1 MVSGSA
7 LAPARRQLQRS
18 RKNHMRRRSL
28 ISSFLFLSTLALAVE
43 DAYAKRRSV
52 QHPRPLTNP
61 LYTEGG
67 YANLASVPQGSA
79 LELHIATSVSPFDLE
94 VVNLVRP
101 EVVLHEQTLSA
112 VPRDCTGLSEAGC
125 QWPVTTVLNVPQ
137 SWPSGFYAARFP
149 TAFGTRN
156 VFFIVRENV
165 PGSTSRMVI
174 IATTNTYQA
183 YNSFG
188 GRSTYP
194 SNSPAR
200 SHSVSFERPYHDNRG
215 LGRYPKWAHPF
226 EEFMHREN
234 RLYEVIS
241 DSDLEDSQIL
251 RSYDVA
257 LIVGHSEYWT
267 SRGRQALESFVD
279 GGGRVAI
286 FGGNTMWWQAR
297 LEENAR
303 RLTVYKSAALDPET
317 GRDNAIVTTNWFL
330 EPVLRPENLV
340 LGSSFRHGGFT
351 NRQEKTYGYT
361 VVDAEHWLLADTG
374 AQKGQQFGFEAAG
387 LEVDGALYN
396 CTQDGLQVDGSDG
409 TPLNFEIVATV
420 PAAEG
425 HGTIGVYTTPGGGA
439 VFNAGTQDWALAL
452 DSDPVVQQI
461 TRNVLDRFLEGLQ
474 PYEPVDANGVRMR
487 ELFNCPLEGTEDK
500 LVPGWRGEEG
510 ELVFSARCA
519 IEGPAG
525 LELTGSPRIRLSRNI
540 APTGNAMNPVVTR
553 FFVNADGMGGP
564 ASALFD
570 LVTLQARANSVV
582 RRAARV
588 EFDPSTRNVRLALF
602 NAAGSIQARS
612 DYVALGSGWQ
622 PVEITWRSPGTATM
636 RVGGGPLQTLHNP
649 AVGQFVT
656 EVLLAY
662 DEPGLTGYLC
672 VDALSLGLQ

>member
-1 MVSGSA
+1 MS
-7 LAPARRQLQRS
+7 
-18 RKNHMRRRSL
+18 RRSL
-28 ISSFLFLSTLALAVE
+28 ISALLFATLALAVE
-43 DAYAKRRSV
+43 DVYAKRRAV
-52 QHPRPLTNP
+52 QHPRPVTNP

-67 YANLASVPQGSA
+67 YANLTSVPQGGA
-79 LELHIATSVSPFDLE
+79 LELHVATSVSPFELE

-101 EVVLHEQTLSA
+101 DAVLHRQTLSA
-112 VPRDCTGLSEAGC
+112 TPRDCTGLSEAGC
-125 QWPVTTVLNVPQ
+125 GWPVTTVLNVPQ
-137 SWPSGFYAARFP
+137 NWPSGYYAARFP

-156 VFFIVRENV
+156 IFFVVRENV
-165 PGSTSRMVI
+165 PGSTSRMVV

-194 SNSPAR
+194 SNSPQR

-226 EEFMHREN
+226 EEFLTREN
-234 RLYEVIS
+234 RPYEVIS
-241 DSDLEDSQIL
+241 DSDLEDPQML

-257 LIVGHSEYWT
+257 VIVGHSEYWT
-267 SRGRQALESFVD
+267 TPGRQALESFVD

-303 RLTVYKSAALDPET
+303 RLIVYKSAALDPET
-317 GRDNAIVTTNWFL
+317 GRNNAIVTTNWFM
-330 EPVLRPENLV
+330 EPVLRPENLL

-351 NRQEKTYGYT
+351 NRQGKTYAYT
-361 VVDAEHWLLADTG
+361 VVDAGHWLLANTG
-374 AQKGQQFGFEAAG
+374 AQHGQQFGAEAAG

-396 CTQDGLQVDGSDG
+396 CTQTGLEVDGSDG

-425 HGTIGVYTTPGGGA
+425 HGTIGVYTTPAGGA

-461 TRNVLDRFLEGLQ
+461 TRNVLARFLSGLQ
-474 PYEPVDANGVRMR
+474 AYEPVDANGVRMR
-487 ELFNCPLEGTEDK
+487 ESFNCPLEGTGDK

-510 ELVFSARCA
+510 DVAFTARCA
-519 IEGPAG
+519 SEGPTG
-525 LELTGSPRIRLSRNI
+525 LELTGAPRIRLSRNI
-540 APTGNAMNPVVTR
+540 APTGNAMDPVVTR
-553 FFVNADGMGGP
+553 FSVNADGIGGP

-582 RRAARV
+582 RRAARL

-602 NAAGSIQARS
+602 NANGTVQGRT
-612 DYVALGSGWQ
+612 DYVALGPGWQ
-622 PVEITWRSPGTATM
+622 PVEIVWRSPGTATM
-636 RVGGGPLQTLHNP
+636 RIGSGPLQTLQNP
-649 AVGQFVT
+649 TAGQLVT

-662 DEPGLTGYLC
+662 DEPALTGHLC
-672 VDALSLGLQ
+672 VDALSLALQ